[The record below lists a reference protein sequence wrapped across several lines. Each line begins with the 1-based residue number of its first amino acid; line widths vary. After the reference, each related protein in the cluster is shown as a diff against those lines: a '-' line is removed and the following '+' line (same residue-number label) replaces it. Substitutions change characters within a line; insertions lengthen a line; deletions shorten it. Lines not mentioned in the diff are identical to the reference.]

1 MEKRKGLKKK
11 SRIQMLTKFSRS
23 RRALAIPVTY
33 LILFVSTLGLIS
45 ITYYFAVEKVNA
57 RSQTL
62 KISTA
67 KQDFMSLDE
76 NLLSVVGQP
85 GSARKLEVA
94 DSGGKLNVQ
103 PSNSSIEIKIAYNSS
118 TSSTVFNGAI
128 GQIIYELPYV
138 DSPDTGLY
146 LKGDS
151 RTVTNQSG
159 SLTTQLG
166 IRNGAEH
173 AEILLRYRP
182 TVSCAVVGVEN
193 GRSVNTVR
201 IYVVNLN
208 ASESITLYGK
218 VPLRISCEST
228 QITSTTYTLSYS
240 PEKLFVT
247 SILDG
252 TSGSVTLPIS
262 STAQGAVIKVEVV
275 QCNVKI
281 ARCVM

>member
-1 MEKRKGLKKK
+1 
-11 SRIQMLTKFSRS
+11 MLAKFSRS
-23 RRALAIPVTY
+23 RRALAIPVTF

-103 PSNSSIEIKIAYNSS
+103 PSNNSL
-118 TSSTVFNGAI
+118 TITVCDNRDVNQTVFDQTT
-128 GQIIYELPYV
+128 GQITYQLPYS

-166 IRNGAEH
+166 IRNGAEN

-208 ASESITLYGK
+208 TSESITLYGK

-262 STAQGAVIKVEVV
+262 STAEGAVIKVEVV